1 MENTTK
7 QKYLSSTNLAKEMN
21 ISTKEMFERLLRS
34 NWIDRVNDEWIL
46 TEKGREKGGQVRKM
60 GNREWIAWPESVKD
74 DQELQEINS
83 NDKLLSTTVLAKK
96 FGVSRFRMNP
106 ILSELGW
113 VDKDRKGWISTKL
126 GKSLGGVQFENNKTG
141 IPYVRWPESILENKR
156 LLETINEV
164 KEGSSDTT
172 IQSNDEKGFREKFVA
187 QHRTTDGHYVR
198 SRAEMLIDN
207 WLYMSEIAH
216 AYERRLP
223 IEEEVYCDFYLPVG
237 KVYIEYWGFENDPK
251 YIERKKIKQEIY
263 KKYEFNLIELNDP
276 DIQNLDDVL
285 PKKLLQFGIQSY

>member
-113 VDKDRKGWISTKL
+113 VEKDRKGWISTKL

-207 WLYMSEIAH
+207 WLYMSCPC
-216 AYERRLP
+216 L
-223 IEEEVYCDFYLPVG
+223 
-237 KVYIEYWGFENDPK
+237 
-251 YIERKKIKQEIY
+251 
-263 KKYEFNLIELNDP
+263 
-276 DIQNLDDVL
+276 
-285 PKKLLQFGIQSY
+285 